1 MTNNISHATHPSICL
16 PRLRA
21 ALATFSLLAVVV
33 ACPATAQAAHRYV
46 RYASA
51 APVSSAIFPQ
61 QELQYINAYRAQM
74 GQAPLVLAARLNAA
88 AQEHSQEML
97 SSNTMSHAGFNE
109 RFQQSGF
116 THCVEN
122 VGWNYTTPGSL
133 FSAWRASPHHNVNML
148 NPSIRYAGI
157 SIVGPFSTFF
167 ACN

>member
-1 MTNNISHATHPSICL
+1 MINNISHATHPSSCL

-21 ALATFSLLAVVV
+21 AITAVSLLAAAV
-33 ACPATAQAAHRYV
+33 ACPATAQAAHRYI

-51 APVSSAIFPQ
+51 VPVSSVVFPQ

-74 GQAPLVLAARLNAA
+74 GQPPLVLAARLNVV
-88 AQEHSQEML
+88 AQAHSQEMQA
-97 SSNTMSHAGFNE
+97 SNTMSHAGFSE

-133 FSAWRASPHHNVNML
+133 FAAWRASPHHNVNML